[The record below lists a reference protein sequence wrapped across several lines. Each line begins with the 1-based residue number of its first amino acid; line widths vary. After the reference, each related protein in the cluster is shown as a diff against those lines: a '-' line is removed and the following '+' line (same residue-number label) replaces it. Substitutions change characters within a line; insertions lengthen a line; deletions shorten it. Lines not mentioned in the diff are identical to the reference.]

1 MTQLDL
7 FGFLDAPVEITACDP
22 VPGVSSLSSEAPA
35 HDATLEFNQN
45 HYIADAADYWDDL
58 PQLNAFLDF
67 LRDLVRQER
76 GVASQD
82 VQLERAAALRAV
94 KVRVTSLSLH

>member
-1 MTQLDL
+1 MTQLDFYAL
-7 FGFLDAPVEITACDP
+7 LDAAADSWVAPVSATSATM
-22 VPGVSSLSSEAPA
+22 
-35 HDATLEFNQN
+35 HDSTLEFNQN
-45 HYIADAADYWDDL
+45 HFIADASDYWDDL
-58 PQLNAFLDF
+58 PQLNAYLDF

-94 KVRVTSLSLH
+94 KMRVTSLSLH